1 VTGHLVG
8 KTTIL
13 SRLKVAWK
21 YLEYLVAFL
30 VSHFLGTEDADGTE
44 CAECAKPCLLG
55 KCDDFAIF
63 ALQRCEK
70 LQKQCGSRL
79 MLLGSNRF
87 P

>member
-1 VTGHLVG
+1 MTGHLVG

-21 YLEYLVAFL
+21 DLEYLVAFL
-30 VSHFLGTEDADGTE
+30 VSHFLGTEDAKGTE

-70 LQKQCGSRL
+70 LQKPCGSRL